1 MGASKAPA
9 LHTRDLSVSID
20 HTKILHQVSL
30 QVQGGEVVALLG
42 HNGSGKST
50 FVKAVLGLLPFTG
63 EAQLLGQE
71 PGRAP
76 WKYIGYVPQRLP
88 AMTGIPAT
96 ALEIVRAGGLHR
108 GTWRRASAQASL
120 AALDSMGLAK
130 KAHDPVKHMSGGE
143 QQRVL
148 IARAL
153 VCAPKLLFLDEP
165 TTGLDV
171 DTTRALVEAL
181 NRLRAQGCAVVVV
194 LHETE
199 AFEDL
204 LDRRVTLSHGQIV
217 AQADAGRGHC
227 HGEAGKRE
235 EESCLSS

>member
-9 LHTRDLSVSID
+9 LHTLDLSVSID

-120 AALDSMGLAK
+120 AALDCMGLAK

-204 LDRRVTLSHGQIV
+204 LDRRVTLSHGQIA

>member
-9 LHTRDLSVSID
+9 LRTLDLSVSID

-120 AALDSMGLAK
+120 AALDCMGLAK

>member
-120 AALDSMGLAK
+120 AALDCMGLAK

>member
-1 MGASKAPA
+1 
-9 LHTRDLSVSID
+9 
-20 HTKILHQVSL
+20 
-30 QVQGGEVVALLG
+30 
-42 HNGSGKST
+42 
-50 FVKAVLGLLPFTG
+50 
-63 EAQLLGQE
+63 
-71 PGRAP
+71 
-76 WKYIGYVPQRLP
+76 
-88 AMTGIPAT
+88 MTGIPAT

-120 AALDSMGLAK
+120 AALDCMGLAK

>member
-1 MGASKAPA
+1 M
-9 LHTRDLSVSID
+9 
-20 HTKILHQVSL
+20 
-30 QVQGGEVVALLG
+30 
-42 HNGSGKST
+42 
-50 FVKAVLGLLPFTG
+50 
-63 EAQLLGQE
+63 
-71 PGRAP
+71 
-76 WKYIGYVPQRLP
+76 
-88 AMTGIPAT
+88 
-96 ALEIVRAGGLHR
+96 
-108 GTWRRASAQASL
+108 
-120 AALDSMGLAK
+120 
-130 KAHDPVKHMSGGE
+130 
-143 QQRVL
+143 